1 MPLIKQ
7 MFDDQ
12 IRFRLTKAQKRRLY
26 AEASRRQMS
35 GADLLREF
43 IDSLPQPKRRYAAMR
58 GWKDVTS
65 AKIGPGI
72 AFMGAKR
79 G

>member
-12 IRFRLTKAQKRRLY
+12 IRFRLTKAQKRKLY
-26 AEASRRQMS
+26 AAASRRQMS

-43 IDSLPQPKRRYAAMR
+43 IDALPEPKLRRRAA
-58 GWKDVTS
+58 
-65 AKIGPGI
+65 
-72 AFMGAKR
+72 
-79 G
+79 